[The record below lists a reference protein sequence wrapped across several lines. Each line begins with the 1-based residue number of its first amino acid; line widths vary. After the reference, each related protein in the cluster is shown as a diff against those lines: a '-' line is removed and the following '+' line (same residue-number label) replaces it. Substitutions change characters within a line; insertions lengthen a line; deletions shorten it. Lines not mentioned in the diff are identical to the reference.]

1 MVRPSLQQLVAVLAT
16 VSLVS
21 ACGKGEKAEDSAKK
35 SDSIAAAT
43 SAMTP
48 APAPAPAAA
57 LSDANVLAKL
67 DADNVADS
75 SAGAMAATKGT
86 SASVKEFGRM
96 MMKDHHAMR
105 VEGAALASKAGITPA
120 LPPGDA
126 DAAADAAVADSMRT
140 MPKGAAW
147 DKFFADHQVDG
158 HMKVLQFAQD
168 AANRTQNADLKAM
181 IQKAAPTVQKH
192 LDKAKAIQGTLGGAA
207 TTKAPM

>member
-1 MVRPSLQQLVAVLAT
+1 MLRRTLQHLAT
-16 VSLVS
+16 VLSTVALVS

-35 SDSIAAAT
+35 ADSIAVAAPV
-43 SAMTP
+43 AAP
-48 APAPAPAAA
+48 APAPAPA

-75 SAGAMAATKGT
+75 SAGAMAVAKGT

-126 DAAADAAVADSMRT
+126 DAAADATVADSMT
-140 MPKGAAW
+140 SMPKGAAW

-158 HMKVLQFAQD
+158 HTKVLQFAQD

-181 IQKAAPTVQKH
+181 IQKAAPTVEKH
-192 LDKAKAIQGTLGGAA
+192 LVKAKAIQGALGSA
-207 TTKAPM
+207 TAKAPR

>member
-1 MVRPSLQQLVAVLAT
+1 MLRHSFQPLLTVLAAVT
-16 VSLVS
+16 LVS
-21 ACGKGEKAEDSAKK
+21 ACGKGEKTEDSAERA
-35 SDSIAAAT
+35 DSVAAAT
-43 SAMTP
+43 PAK
-48 APAPAPAAA
+48 APAPTPVPAPA

-75 SAGAMAATKGT
+75 SAGAMAAAKGT

-105 VEGAALASKAGITPA
+105 LEGAALASKAGITPA

-126 DAAADAAVADSMRT
+126 DAAADAAVADSMT
-140 MPKGAAW
+140 TLPKGAAW

-158 HMKVLQFAQD
+158 HTKVLQFAQD

-192 LDKAKAIQGTLGGAA
+192 LDKAKAIQAALSGAA
-207 TTKAPM
+207 ATKAPM